1 MKRLL
6 KLTALFIAIILF
18 IQLPISGCKKEDNK
32 SALILKIQNEL
43 NEIEGKFA
51 LAYKD
56 VQSGETILINENER
70 FHAASTMKTPVM
82 IELFKQAN
90 EGKFSITDSILI
102 IDEFYSIV
110 DSSKFKMDVGVDSE
124 AKLYDLIGK
133 KLPISELMYEMIT
146 MSSNLATNILI
157 DLVDA
162 RKVTQSMRSLGADS
176 IMVLRG
182 VEDLKAFDKGLSN
195 TTTALDL
202 LNIYDHIANGTA
214 VNPEASKQMI
224 NVLSEQYFSDMIPKY
239 LPEDVT
245 VAHKTGSITGVH
257 HDSGI
262 VMIPDGNQYILVIL
276 SKELGD
282 FDAATDGLA
291 KVSKL
296 IYDYH
301 VR

>member
-1 MKRLL
+1 MKFKFSLIIL
-6 KLTALFIAIILF
+6 AAIIF
-18 IQLPISGCKKEDNK
+18 SNCTIENEK
-32 SALILKIQNEL
+32 SKLEESILKVL
-43 NEIEGKFA
+43 SDHEGTFA

-56 VQSGETILINENER
+56 LQTGETLFINEKER

-82 IELFKQAN
+82 IEIFKQADQGN
-90 EGKFSITDSILI
+90 FSINDSIEV

-124 AKLYDLIGK
+124 AKLYGMVGQ
-133 KLPISELMYEMIT
+133 KLPISELMFEMIT

-162 RKVTQSMRSLGADS
+162 RKVTQTMRTLGADS

-182 VEDLKAFDKGLSN
+182 VEDLKAFEKGLSN

-202 LNIYDHIANGTA
+202 INIYQHIAAGTA
-214 VNPEASKQMI
+214 VSEEASKKMI
-224 NVLSEQYFSDMIPKY
+224 KILSEQHFADLIPKY
-239 LPEDVT
+239 LPDDVT
-245 VAHKTGSITGVH
+245 VAHKTGSITGIH

-262 VMIPDGNQYILVIL
+262 VILPNGNRYILVIL
-276 SKELGD
+276 SKKLKN
-282 FDAATDGLA
+282 FDAATDGMA

-296 IYDYH
+296 IYDYQT
-301 VR
+301 R